1 MMQDTR
7 WSALRPLR
15 IGFITLG
22 LLVFGFGG
30 WALLTQIAGAVIA
43 SGQVEVENNRQIVQH
58 PDGGVVAEIA
68 VTEGQPVAQGDLLIR
83 LDGAQIQSQ
92 LAIVE
97 GQLFEAMARRAR
109 LEAERDERTEP
120 QFPDELLRI
129 AQQNPD
135 VRELVDG
142 QRNLFASRRDTL
154 DKQTQQLTKRGAQIV
169 AQIEGIDAQI
179 ASLQTQVALI
189 AQEMTDQKTLLAKGL
204 AQNSRVLALEREA
217 AQLQGNI
224 GELIASRA
232 QADGRAT
239 EVDLEILRLAALRRE
254 EASTQ
259 LRDIGQSELELSERR
274 RALQQQVARL
284 DIRAPVS
291 GLVLGLQVTAPRSV
305 LRSADPVLY
314 IVPQDRPLVIN
325 VRVQPIDIDQVH
337 IGQNVR
343 LVFPAFSTRT
353 TPEMFGQIT
362 NISADAIVDQNSG
375 MAYYRTEIIMTPS
388 EMAKIAGLTLLPGM
402 PVDAF
407 IQTGAR
413 TPMAYLI
420 QPFTDY
426 FRNALRES

>member
-1 MMQDTR
+1 MHDQR
-7 WSALRPLR
+7 WSSLRHMR
-15 IGFITLG
+15 TGFVTLG
-22 LLVFGFGG
+22 FLVFGFGG
-30 WALLTQIAGAVIA
+30 WAVFSQISGAVIA

-68 VTEGQPVAQGDLLIR
+68 ITEGQAVNEGDLLIR
-83 LDGAQIQSQ
+83 LDGAQILSQ

-109 LEAERDERTEP
+109 LEAERDELDAP
-120 QFPDELLRI
+120 VFPPELMSA
-129 AQQNPD
+129 AQDNPSII
-135 VRELVDG
+135 ELVEG
-142 QRNLFASRRDTL
+142 QRRLFLSRRDTL
-154 DKQTQQLTKRGAQIV
+154 DKQTQQLGKRSAQIV
-169 AQIEGIDAQI
+169 AQISGIDAQTS
-179 ASLQTQVALI
+179 ALQSQVALI
-189 AQEMTDQKTLLAKGL
+189 EREMADQKTLLSKGL

-232 QADGRAT
+232 QADGRGT
-239 EVDLEILRLAALRRE
+239 EVELEVLRLAALRRE

-259 LRDIGQSELELSERR
+259 LRDIGQSERELAERR
-274 RALQQQVARL
+274 RALQDQVARL

-305 LRSADPVLY
+305 LRSAEPVLY
-314 IVPQDRPLVIN
+314 IVPQDRPLIIN
-325 VRVQPIDIDQVH
+325 VRVQPIDIDQVFV
-337 IGQNVR
+337 GQSVR
-343 LVFPAFSTRT
+343 LIFPAFSTRT
-353 TPEMFGQIT
+353 TPEMMGQIST
-362 NISADAIVDQNSG
+362 ISADAIIDQNTS
-375 MAYYRTEIIMTPS
+375 APYYRAEIVIS
-388 EMAKIAGLTLLPGM
+388 GDEMAKISNLTLLPGM

-413 TPMAYLI
+413 SPMTYLI